1 MTGKPTVTPARWGR
15 VRFIPNREPEAASI
29 TLLGPGVNAIAVAKI
44 RTAVK
49 VCRGMGAEDKAK
61 FPACDP
67 PSMHDGYLGIPAGR
81 HGVDAVFPGCQRRL
95 LSVGG
100 LV

>member
-1 MTGKPTVTPARWGR
+1 MTGKPTVTPAKWGR

-49 VCRGMGAEDKAK
+49 VCRGMGAHDKAK
-61 FPACDP
+61 LAACDP
-67 PSMHDGYLGIPAGR
+67 PPMHAGYLGNPADR
-81 HGVDAVFPGCQRRL
+81 RGVDAGIAGMPAALALG
-95 LSVGG
+95 
-100 LV
+100 